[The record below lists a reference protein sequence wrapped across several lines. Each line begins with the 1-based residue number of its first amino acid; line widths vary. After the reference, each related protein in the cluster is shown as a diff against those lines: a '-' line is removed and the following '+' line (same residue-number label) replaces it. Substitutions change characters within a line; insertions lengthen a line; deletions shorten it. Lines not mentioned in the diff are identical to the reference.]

1 METIVGPGK
10 ERADG
15 AAVQRSGDAAMLILP
30 WTKQIL
36 CVVWDHLR
44 FLVHV
49 IYYSF
54 LAVFQMF
61 RLEVHLRITDET
73 GRHVQHMSTSDG
85 PAESFILSSL
95 FDGTNMLSKCGV
107 DTYAGG
113 SHAALLSGLRPEDL
127 CCSLVDDFVLR
138 ATECFSESDEDMC
151 LGHHPSWHPN
161 NNADWDIHVAEDLNG
176 TADMCC
182 NYNTPVEVF
191 DAAPESE
198 CTKDLEETSWDDDYD
213 DEDDDE
219 SNLQQN
225 EAMWESFTKCNDPY
239 NPLSFSACMSTFSK
253 KEYTHETAERR
264 NGKNPNSTQKEET
277 LQKTYQDTGHV
288 CSDSESGW
296 DSSCESAAEEDE
308 DSQKIWDSFTHP
320 EDPYNPLHFTA
331 CTSSSQRACS
341 GGVSHGEETPS
352 VAAHDDDDDD
362 DELDGLGQDDH
373 MGGSESDEAHFSEED
388 ELWNSFS
395 PGDDPYHPLH
405 FRACLRSSPPAHG
418 MARLG
423 PQLTDTTTQPEG
435 LQKACMT
442 KPRLPNRHFKHCC
455 SQRSWDSPKTVPWT
469 KRRLTSGF
477 SAEPQKKDKPQIKK
491 VRFSPV
497 IHVHVMRAWSSALQ
511 ASRKGQWEEMARDR
525 DRFQRR
531 IAEAE
536 QAIGYCLSASHR
548 EKILARIQDT

>member
-1 METIVGPGK
+1 METVVDPGK

-36 CVVWDHLR
+36 SVVWDHLR
-44 FLVHV
+44 LLVHV

-73 GRHVQHMSTSDG
+73 GHHVQHMSTSDR

-113 SHAALLSGLRPEDL
+113 SHATLLSGLRPEDL

-138 ATECFSESDEDMC
+138 ATECFSDSDEDLC

-161 NNADWDIHVAEDLNG
+161 NSADWDIHVAEDLNG
-176 TADMCC
+176 TAG
-182 NYNTPVEVF
+182 YNTPVEVF
-191 DAAPESE
+191 EAAPESE
-198 CTKDLEETSWDDDYD
+198 CTKDLEESSWDDDNDDD

-225 EAMWESFTKCNDPY
+225 QTMWEYFTKCNDPY
-239 NPLSFSACMSTFSK
+239 NPLSFSACISTCSK
-253 KEYTHETAERR
+253 KEYTRETGESS
-264 NGKNPNSTQKEET
+264 NGMNPDSTQKEET
-277 LQKTYQDTGHV
+277 LQNKSQKDTDHV

-308 DSQKIWDSFTHP
+308 DSQKIWDSFSHP

-331 CTSSSQRACS
+331 CASSSRRACS

-352 VAAHDDDDDD
+352 VAAHEDDDD
-362 DELDGLGQDDH
+362 DELDGLGQDDRLE
-373 MGGSESDEAHFSEED
+373 GSESDEAHCSEED

-395 PGDDPYHPLH
+395 QGDDPYHPLH
-405 FRACLRSSPPAHG
+405 FRACLRSSPPAQG
-418 MARLG
+418 MANLD
-423 PQLTDTTTQPEG
+423 PQLTDKTTQPDG
-435 LQKACMT
+435 SQKACRS
-442 KPRLPNRHFKHCC
+442 KPCLPNRHFKHYC

-469 KRRLTSGF
+469 KRRLGGGVPV
-477 SAEPQKKDKPQIKK
+477 EPQKKDKPQIKK

-497 IHVHVMRAWSSALQ
+497 VHVHIMRAWSSALQ

-531 IAEAE
+531 IAEVD
-536 QAIGYCLSASHR
+536 QAIGYCLSPSHR
-548 EKILARIQDT
+548 EQILAHIRDT